1 MSKKMTCMSV
11 IASAALLLSP
21 MRSLAQNLFEKAT
34 SPSKNQQKVQ
44 VDSRLAKRL
53 HFSREKQNS
62 PFRTAKKN
70 VMKKSTRL
78 GGGVLQEGERTFWGD
93 WEYDPLNENHNPGI
107 YALDPEFMNPE
118 QIFSFASSGE
128 NLQYGS
134 AYVDGKIYGC
144 SSILIWGIFQTYDRV
159 TIDLATG
166 ELTQDYAETADLALE
181 TAKDPNTG
189 IVYGEF
195 LDLSGNGY
203 VLATMDYP
211 TWTRTDIAPL
221 QNTYAALGIS
231 SQGQLYGV
239 ATDGNLYK
247 IDKSN
252 GVETLVGPTGLTLA
266 NAEGGYYGMSGDID
280 PADDTFFFNGIN
292 ANTVE
297 TGLYYIDLE
306 TGAATQKG
314 FDVGEVF
321 GLMSVPAA
329 IAEGAPAKAAD
340 LAVVFDGASTEGT
353 LTFTVPTTTA
363 AGEELTGDVNYQVLQ
378 NGAILAEGT
387 AAAGANVVSTITS
400 NGLGQQYFTVV
411 LSNAAGKSDVASVG
425 AWIGVDMPNLVQNL
439 TVNIDEQNVATVTW
453 EAPEAGIHGG
463 FQDVL
468 TYDVYRVVNHVPA
481 LVAENLTETTFSET
495 IEAGDLALYQYAV
508 VAKNSTYNGPMLTS
522 DGKVLG
528 DAFQV
533 PYEAVLT
540 DVDFFTVINS
550 NGDNSTWSPYS
561 DGNWYYN
568 YNMDNAG
575 DDWFITP
582 PIYLEAGKS
591 YSINV
596 NMGTNS
602 SYYTERFEV
611 KLGKDATA
619 EAMTIPVVEP
629 TELATNYA
637 GVDYGTERI
646 SVEESGNYYVGIHAI
661 SDPDQFYLFLNAIS
675 VGFGLVDESPKAAEN
690 LTVTADPNGAL
701 KATVTFT
708 APSKNFADEDLEG
721 DLKAQIL
728 RDKEVIAE
736 VPYTAGAEVT
746 YVDEPAPHGTHSYQV
761 ICYAGEI
768 NGQKSNIVSAF
779 IGYDVPVAVNV
790 TKTLNP
796 DANRVHL
803 EWEPATQ
810 GVTGGLVDPN
820 ETYYLVYSTAVEG
833 NSLTLTDMVDS
844 LYAETQ
850 TDFADATEVGDNDM
864 AYWAVMPGNV
874 QAGTGDATLGSMWV
888 GQPMTMPFFDNFAGN
903 TVGGNLY
910 YFRSGNTDS
919 YSSGLA
925 FATESSDGDGSCL
938 NFISTVP
945 QSWLNMSYGKLTA
958 ANGALNPVIIFDY
971 KLDNVANNA
980 QVIID
985 NQNDKKIVTD
995 LVSNGTTEW
1004 QTAKFDLKEFANER
1018 YIVPYIGANFVEAG
1032 NMLIDNIMMIDQL
1045 EYNLVASI
1053 SAPAKVEA
1061 GQNSK
1066 VTVKVRNLGVN
1077 AASNYTV
1084 RVFADDV
1091 ELAIDGAQFTDIASL
1106 ETRTFTA
1113 NYRED
1118 IFSDA
1123 KNVKLKAVVEYDLD
1137 LDPDDNVAETMVEVK
1152 TASTNGPENVS
1163 ASVKDNGVH
1172 VAWSVPEVKITE
1184 MTENFEDQEV
1194 FEPFSVGGITETNHY
1209 GKLGDWSLYD
1219 GNGIETY
1226 SWQGVSY
1233 PNQYQPQAFQVLNV
1247 DALGEQFSAN
1257 YSAASGSQF
1266 LISFCPAGDGVYPP
1280 ADHWLISPMLSGS
1293 EQTISFS
1300 ARAITDQ
1307 YGAETYEVLA
1317 SSGSTAPS
1325 DFTVVQSF
1333 STTDVEWTNVEVT
1346 VPAGT
1351 KYFAIRHTSQDI
1363 FGLMLDDAKFVT
1375 MGGVNLKGYKVY
1387 VDRILVAGLAQDIN
1401 GYVYDEFLT
1410 NGAHEIAVSGVLDN
1424 GLETKPVTVVVNVN
1438 NAPTAIE
1445 SIIAKGE
1452 PFDVFTVDGVAVR
1465 RNVTNVNGLKAGVYV
1480 VNGQKVVIK

>member
-21 MRSLAQNLFEKAT
+21 MQSLAQNLFEKAT

-321 GLMSVPAA
+321 GLMAVPAA

-378 NGAILAEGT
+378 NGAVLAEGT
-387 AAAGANVVSTITS
+387 AAAGANVTCVITS

-411 LSNAAGKSDVASVG
+411 LSNAAGKSDVASAG
-425 AWIGVDMPNLVQNL
+425 AWVGVDMPNLVQNL

-629 TELATNYA
+629 TELATNNA

-690 LTVTADPNGAL
+690 LTVTPDPNGAL

-820 ETYYLVYSTAVEG
+820 ETYYLVYSTVVDG
-833 NSLTLTDMVDS
+833 QNLSLADMVDS

-874 QAGTGDATLGSMWV
+874 QAGTGNASLGSMWV
-888 GQPMTMPFFDNFAGN
+888 GQPMTMPFFDSYVGG
-903 TVGGNLY
+903 TVAGNLY
-910 YFRSGNTDS
+910 YFRSDNTDS
-919 YSSGLA
+919 YTSGLA
-925 FATESSDGDGSCL
+925 MAKESSDGDGSCL

-995 LVSNGTTEW
+995 LESNGTTEW

-1066 VTVKVRNLGVN
+1066 VTVKVRNLGIN

-1123 KNVKLKAVVEYDLD
+1123 KDVKLKAVVEYDLD
-1137 LDPDDNVAETMVEVK
+1137 LDPDDNVAETMVTVK
-1152 TASTNGPENVS
+1152 TASTDGPENVS

-1172 VAWSVPEVKITE
+1172 VAWTVPEVKITE
-1184 MTENFEDQEV
+1184 MTEDFEDTEV
-1194 FEPFSVGGITETNHY
+1194 FEPFSVGGITATNHY
-1209 GKLGDWSLYD
+1209 GNLGNWTLYD
-1219 GNGIETY
+1219 GNGIAVYGYGSYTFPNDRGPAA
-1226 SWQGVSY
+1226 WQVINA
-1233 PNQYQPQAFQVLNV
+1233 PMV
-1247 DALGEQFSAN
+1247 DAQFAEGNPGS
-1257 YSAASGSQF
+1257 SGVQYLQSRCTGYEE
-1266 LISFCPAGDGVYPP
+1266 ITTT
-1280 ADHWLISPMLSGS
+1280 DHWLISPQLPGS
-1293 EQTISFS
+1293 EQTISFN
-1300 ARAITDQ
+1300 ARVITDQ

-1317 SSGSTAPS
+1317 SSNGTSPS
-1325 DFTVVQSF
+1325 DFTLVQSF

-1346 VPAGT
+1346 LPAGT
-1351 KYFAIRHTSQDI
+1351 KYFAIRHTSYDI
-1363 FGLMLDDAKFVT
+1363 FGLMLDDVKFTT
-1375 MGGVNLKGYKVY
+1375 MGGANLKGYKVY

-1401 GYVYDEFLT
+1401 GYVYEEFLT

-1465 RNVTNVNGLKAGVYV
+1465 RNVTNVTGLKAGVYV